1 MDSPSTEAY
10 EDFEN
15 KKASDN
21 TTNYS
26 RGATPTVLTSFSEAL
41 NEKNFE
47 GNEMKDVQLYEEI
60 CSDEEDKSI
69 NEDANEQNEE
79 DIGETGQEREDNDAA
94 TSEKHLEFES
104 LSQIKNSQLGKTVVI
119 HSNDETP
126 QETFSRLKDACIEGT
141 LTYEDIMDGLFNTL
155 VGGPFDLESRYV
167 LKNCENVK
175 LMLELTDL
183 CPPKIQAEIWSIFV
197 AIVKKSFLNLEICS
211 KAGLVSLL
219 LDRLPDAD
227 FIIADLFIQ
236 LLTVL
241 TGYSIS
247 VKEFKHFLKSLK
259 VVNNSWERNSI
270 KLLNVMAEM
279 PKRGGPDVFFAFP
292 GKASAGMF
300 IPPLT
305 RWPHQN
311 GWTFCTWF
319 RMDPLNSVY
328 FEREKP
334 FLFNF
339 STSKGN
345 GYFSYFMGSCLV
357 LRCIRAPGKEIMRC
371 IKYEFMPRKWYHIAL
386 TFIYSR
392 WSKGEIHC
400 FVDGC
405 LVEVIDA
412 NWLVSQNEHFDH
424 CYIGCGHEADEGE
437 AFSGQMA
444 AIYVLSQ
451 SITPQQAACLHY
463 LGSSYQSHFKHK
475 SESNLPE
482 NYKKLLFDGKLS
494 ESIIFS
500 YCPKDCHG
508 QMVLSHLSNTSK
520 TSTNSYF
527 VQVPHAIMKNGVEV
541 ITTHSIHNS
550 LHSVGGIQTLL
561 PLFSQIDM
569 ARDEPVEEEICSKLL
584 AVIATLLGTSL
595 NAQQQFLQCR
605 GFSVISNLLQ
615 NASHVHLSMNLL
627 ESFISMSKAFI
638 NFNNGL
644 PLLKQLVES
653 VFLASH
659 LWLKAEPSVQ
669 VRLYTFLSNEFFSNI
684 DLLQIVRRT
693 QTVVILMNTLKKYW
707 ITLPNDYTEE
717 ETRGEDVEE
726 DENVILQKSCS
737 KNFDRSAIVH
747 IRTCILK
754 LVYNFT
760 FLCCEGNEERD
771 DELQCIF
778 NFIATTN
785 EDDNLYDVL
794 TQTMQQISD
803 HPAILVPAFD
813 KKKVIC
819 IIFNLI
825 SSPNELIK
833 IPALKMFGYY
843 LCRSTQKRKNES
855 INQRNLFHLLTDK
868 LSLNSRLLSLATYNA
883 LFEIL
888 VELVCPEILFVKH
901 EELPIENTRFEN
913 PQILKVVAQLLIQS
927 EESMETLR
935 VKRIFLQDMIRHC
948 KDCRENRRIILQMS
962 VWQEWLISLSYI
974 YPENEEQKH
983 VSELCFQLFSI
994 LLFHAIRLEYG
1005 GWRVWVDTMAIAHSK
1020 VSWQKYRKNLIEK
1033 QEDNRKKLLE
1043 SNNLDKS
1050 DQSGGISALYRT
1062 PDFVWSEVQI
1072 HFLSDLLMLIQAV
1085 VQEWKESPSSI
1096 SDHLN
1101 NSDNHVFITNTVHI
1115 FSQLS
1120 DSLVMACGGLLPLL
1134 AAATAP
1140 TSELELFDTTQQE
1153 LDISDAAFFLESFAE
1168 IADVFI
1174 FTSPLTLNELEQE
1187 KNMPAGGILRQALR
1201 LSATSAVRGILS
1213 SSLSNNESI
1222 FGSEINSTK
1231 YEAIR
1236 KFIKNKSTN
1245 IEFKD
1250 QLLQTVDLQRL
1261 KNLIYRDMEEV
1272 KQAQFLA
1279 LSIVYFLSVLMVS
1292 RYRDI
1297 LEPPPQQQ
1305 TNLVINNSGGS
1316 KKEMVNNRKSSVTEH
1331 SEKLNSILEE
1341 ERNEENGSSYINKNE
1356 EENEKEENDE
1366 INSKTSEGEEQ
1377 NNNEVVKGISS
1388 IQLNENSNETTN
1400 NNENSD
1406 TNKYEPHHLT
1416 SLNRPDFAPSSSN
1429 ENSIERR
1436 RYLTDK
1442 LQNSIEPVIPLFRE
1456 ILCDFRSFLQKTL
1469 LGTHGQEIMNDV
1481 RVMHTL
1487 KNGSVI
1493 EIVMLLCSQEW
1504 QTSLQKHSGLA
1515 FIELV
1520 NEGRLM
1526 AHATRDHILRVAN
1539 EADFILNRLRA
1550 EDVRKHAQFESEV
1563 NDQLQ
1568 HRKTEEQ
1575 LSNQLI
1581 ISARRREFIQ
1591 STKFLEKVTNI
1602 LTSPTGAWFSDL
1614 QKNMPKFEKL
1624 DVWEDDSRMR
1634 RRFVHNPHGK
1644 RHSISNETTK
1654 NFDENKIKKDEDL
1667 NKLLKD
1673 LARKII
1679 ASGDVSKTNV
1689 LLQQFVEEAEIERL
1703 IREEENNS
1711 VNTSTNGVSE
1721 NVKNGQS
1728 TFSTFAKLIA
1738 PGVIVPGTITL
1749 TGSDLYFD
1757 ADEDDQSFK
1766 QNLQVGEFFFEKLI
1780 FGGRKNF

>member
-1 MDSPSTEAY
+1 MDSHPSTVE
-10 EDFEN
+10 EDDVNFEN
-15 KKASDN
+15 KKSDAN
-21 TTNYS
+21 FS
-26 RGATPTVLTSFSEAL
+26 PRGVTPTVLTSFSEAL
-41 NEKNFE
+41 NEKNFDE
-47 GNEMKDVQLYEEI
+47 HEMRDVQLYEEI
-60 CSDEEDKSI
+60 CSDEDSKKSEDEGGNVYNEDKI
-69 NEDANEQNEE
+69 GGTRQREGGDDENE
-79 DIGETGQEREDNDAA
+79 AA

-167 LKNCENVK
+167 LQNCENVK

-211 KAGLVSLL
+211 KSGLVSLL

-247 VKEFKHFLKSLK
+247 VKEFKHFLKALK
-259 VVNNSWERNSI
+259 VDNNCWKRNSI

-279 PKRGGPDVFFAFP
+279 PKREGPDVFFAFP
-292 GKASAGMF
+292 GKASAGIF
-300 IPPLT
+300 IPPLN

-339 STSKGN
+339 STPKGN

-371 IKYEFMPRKWYHIAL
+371 IKFEFMPRKWYHIAL

-405 LVEVIDA
+405 LVEVIDS

-424 CYIGCGHEADEGE
+424 CYIGCGHEEDEGE

-508 QMVLSHLSNTSK
+508 QMVLSHPPNTSK
-520 TSTNSYF
+520 NATNSYF

-550 LHSVGGIQTLL
+550 LHSVGGIQMLL

-569 ARDEPVEEEICSKLL
+569 AKEENIEEEICSKLL
-584 AVIATLLGTSL
+584 TVIATLLGTSL
-595 NAQQQFLQCR
+595 NSQQQFLQCR

-615 NASHVHLSMNLL
+615 NSSNVHLSMNLL
-627 ESFISMSKAFI
+627 ETFISMSKAFA

-659 LWLKAEPSVQ
+659 LWLKAEPLVQ
-669 VRLYTFLSNEFFSNI
+669 VRLYTFLANEFFSNI

-707 ITLPNDYTEE
+707 ITLPYGYIEE
-717 ETRGEDVEE
+717 EGEETDG
-726 DENVILQKSCS
+726 NSIQNKSSS
-737 KNFDRSAIVH
+737 KNNNTNFDRSAIVH
-747 IRTCILK
+747 VRTCILK

-760 FLCCEGNEERD
+760 FLCCEGSEERD

-868 LSLNSRLLSLATYNA
+868 LMLNCHSLSLATYNA

-927 EESMETLR
+927 EESSETLR
-935 VKRIFLQDMIRHC
+935 VKKIFLQDLIRHC

-974 YPENEEQKH
+974 YPENEEQKN
-983 VSELCFQLFSI
+983 VSELVFQLFSI

-1020 VSWQKYRKNLIEK
+1020 VSWQKYRKNLTQK
-1033 QEDNRKKLLE
+1033 QEEDARKKLGE
-1043 SNNLDKS
+1043 NINSN
-1050 DQSGGISALYRT
+1050 DQLSSSGGGVSSLYRT
-1062 PDFVWSEVQI
+1062 PDFVWSQVQI
-1072 HFLSDLLMLIQAV
+1072 QFLNDLLMLIQAV
-1085 VQEWKESPSSI
+1085 VQEWKNSPSPI
-1096 SDHLN
+1096 ADYLN
-1101 NSDNHVFITNTVHI
+1101 NSDNHLFITNTVHL
-1115 FSQLS
+1115 FSQHA

-1140 TSELELFDTTQQE
+1140 TSELKLFDTTQQE
-1153 LDISDAAFFLESFAE
+1153 LDISDAAYFLEIFAE
-1168 IADVFI
+1168 VADVFI

-1187 KNMPAGGILRQALR
+1187 KNMPAGG
-1201 LSATSAVRGILS
+1201 
-1213 SSLSNNESI
+1213 
-1222 FGSEINSTK
+1222 F
-1231 YEAIR
+1231 
-1236 KFIKNKSTN
+1236 
-1245 IEFKD
+1245 
-1250 QLLQTVDLQRL
+1250 
-1261 KNLIYRDMEEV
+1261 
-1272 KQAQFLA
+1272 
-1279 LSIVYFLSVLMVS
+1279 
-1292 RYRDI
+1292 
-1297 LEPPPQQQ
+1297 
-1305 TNLVINNSGGS
+1305 
-1316 KKEMVNNRKSSVTEH
+1316 
-1331 SEKLNSILEE
+1331 
-1341 ERNEENGSSYINKNE
+1341 
-1356 EENEKEENDE
+1356 
-1366 INSKTSEGEEQ
+1366 
-1377 NNNEVVKGISS
+1377 
-1388 IQLNENSNETTN
+1388 
-1400 NNENSD
+1400 
-1406 TNKYEPHHLT
+1406 
-1416 SLNRPDFAPSSSN
+1416 
-1429 ENSIERR
+1429 
-1436 RYLTDK
+1436 
-1442 LQNSIEPVIPLFRE
+1442 
-1456 ILCDFRSFLQKTL
+1456 
-1469 LGTHGQEIMNDV
+1469 
-1481 RVMHTL
+1481 
-1487 KNGSVI
+1487 
-1493 EIVMLLCSQEW
+1493 
-1504 QTSLQKHSGLA
+1504 
-1515 FIELV
+1515 
-1520 NEGRLM
+1520 
-1526 AHATRDHILRVAN
+1526 
-1539 EADFILNRLRA
+1539 
-1550 EDVRKHAQFESEV
+1550 
-1563 NDQLQ
+1563 
-1568 HRKTEEQ
+1568 
-1575 LSNQLI
+1575 
-1581 ISARRREFIQ
+1581 
-1591 STKFLEKVTNI
+1591 
-1602 LTSPTGAWFSDL
+1602 
-1614 QKNMPKFEKL
+1614 
-1624 DVWEDDSRMR
+1624 
-1634 RRFVHNPHGK
+1634 
-1644 RHSISNETTK
+1644 
-1654 NFDENKIKKDEDL
+1654 
-1667 NKLLKD
+1667 
-1673 LARKII
+1673 
-1679 ASGDVSKTNV
+1679 
-1689 LLQQFVEEAEIERL
+1689 
-1703 IREEENNS
+1703 
-1711 VNTSTNGVSE
+1711 
-1721 NVKNGQS
+1721 
-1728 TFSTFAKLIA
+1728 
-1738 PGVIVPGTITL
+1738 
-1749 TGSDLYFD
+1749 
-1757 ADEDDQSFK
+1757 
-1766 QNLQVGEFFFEKLI
+1766 
-1780 FGGRKNF
+1780 

>member
-1 MDSPSTEAY
+1 MDSHPSTVE
-10 EDFEN
+10 EDDVNFEN
-15 KKASDN
+15 KKSDAN
-21 TTNYS
+21 FS
-26 RGATPTVLTSFSEAL
+26 PRGVTPTVLTSFSEAL

-47 GNEMKDVQLYEEI
+47 ENEMRDIQLYEEI
-60 CSDEEDKSI
+60 CSDEDSKKSEDEGGNVYNEDKI
-69 NEDANEQNEE
+69 GGTRQREGGDDENE
-79 DIGETGQEREDNDAA
+79 AA

-167 LKNCENVK
+167 LQNCENVK

-211 KAGLVSLL
+211 KSGLVSLL

-259 VVNNSWERNSI
+259 VDNNCWKRNSI

-279 PKRGGPDVFFAFP
+279 PKREGPDVFFAFP
-292 GKASAGMF
+292 GKASAGIF
-300 IPPLT
+300 IPPLN

-328 FEREKP
+328 FEREKS
-334 FLFNF
+334 FFYSNF
-339 STSKGN
+339 STPKGN

-371 IKYEFMPRKWYHIAL
+371 IKFEFMPRKWYHIAL

-405 LVEVIDA
+405 LVEVIDS

-424 CYIGCGHEADEGE
+424 CYIGCGHEEDEGE

-508 QMVLSHLSNTSK
+508 QMVLSHPPNTSK
-520 TSTNSYF
+520 NATNSYF

-550 LHSVGGIQTLL
+550 LHSVGGIQMLL

-569 ARDEPVEEEICSKLL
+569 AKEENIEEEICSKLL
-584 AVIATLLGTSL
+584 TVIATLLGTSL
-595 NAQQQFLQCR
+595 NSQQQFLQCR

-615 NASHVHLSMNLL
+615 NSSNVHLSMNLL
-627 ESFISMSKAFI
+627 ETFISMSKAFA

-659 LWLKAEPSVQ
+659 LWLKAEPLVQ
-669 VRLYTFLSNEFFSNI
+669 VRLYTFLANEFFSNI

-707 ITLPNDYTEE
+707 ITLPNGYIEEEEE
-717 ETRGEDVEE
+717 ETDG
-726 DENVILQKSCS
+726 NSIQNKSSS
-737 KNFDRSAIVH
+737 KNNNTNFDRSAIVH
-747 IRTCILK
+747 VRTCILK

-760 FLCCEGNEERD
+760 FLCCEGSEERD

-868 LSLNSRLLSLATYNA
+868 LMLNCHSLSLATYNA

-927 EESMETLR
+927 EESSETLR
-935 VKRIFLQDMIRHC
+935 VKKIFLQDLIRHC

-974 YPENEEQKH
+974 YPENEEQKN
-983 VSELCFQLFSI
+983 VSELVFQLFSI

-1020 VSWQKYRKNLIEK
+1020 VSWQKYRKNLTQK
-1033 QEDNRKKLLE
+1033 QEEDARKKLGE
-1043 SNNLDKS
+1043 NLNKN
-1050 DQSGGISALYRT
+1050 DQSSSSGGGVSSLYRT
-1062 PDFVWSEVQI
+1062 PDFVWSQVQI
-1072 HFLSDLLMLIQAV
+1072 QFLNDLLMLIQAV
-1085 VQEWKESPSSI
+1085 VQEWKNSPSPI
-1096 SDHLN
+1096 ADYLN

-1115 FSQLS
+1115 FSQLA

-1153 LDISDAAFFLESFAE
+1153 LDISDAAYFLEIFAE
-1168 IADVFI
+1168 VADVFI

-1213 SSLSNNESI
+1213 SILSSNESI

-1245 IEFKD
+1245 VEFKD
-1250 QLLQTVDLQRL
+1250 QLLQTTDLQRL

-1305 TNLVINNSGGS
+1305 TNSGGV
-1316 KKEMVNNRKSSVTEH
+1316 VNS
-1331 SEKLNSILEE
+1331 
-1341 ERNEENGSSYINKNE
+1341 
-1356 EENEKEENDE
+1356 
-1366 INSKTSEGEEQ
+1366 
-1377 NNNEVVKGISS
+1377 
-1388 IQLNENSNETTN
+1388 
-1400 NNENSD
+1400 
-1406 TNKYEPHHLT
+1406 
-1416 SLNRPDFAPSSSN
+1416 
-1429 ENSIERR
+1429 
-1436 RYLTDK
+1436 
-1442 LQNSIEPVIPLFRE
+1442 
-1456 ILCDFRSFLQKTL
+1456 
-1469 LGTHGQEIMNDV
+1469 
-1481 RVMHTL
+1481 
-1487 KNGSVI
+1487 
-1493 EIVMLLCSQEW
+1493 
-1504 QTSLQKHSGLA
+1504 
-1515 FIELV
+1515 
-1520 NEGRLM
+1520 
-1526 AHATRDHILRVAN
+1526 AN
-1539 EADFILNRLRA
+1539 
-1550 EDVRKHAQFESEV
+1550 
-1563 NDQLQ
+1563 
-1568 HRKTEEQ
+1568 
-1575 LSNQLI
+1575 
-1581 ISARRREFIQ
+1581 
-1591 STKFLEKVTNI
+1591 
-1602 LTSPTGAWFSDL
+1602 
-1614 QKNMPKFEKL
+1614 KFE
-1624 DVWEDDSRMR
+1624 E
-1634 RRFVHNPHGK
+1634 
-1644 RHSISNETTK
+1644 
-1654 NFDENKIKKDEDL
+1654 
-1667 NKLLKD
+1667 
-1673 LARKII
+1673 
-1679 ASGDVSKTNV
+1679 
-1689 LLQQFVEEAEIERL
+1689 
-1703 IREEENNS
+1703 
-1711 VNTSTNGVSE
+1711 
-1721 NVKNGQS
+1721 
-1728 TFSTFAKLIA
+1728 
-1738 PGVIVPGTITL
+1738 
-1749 TGSDLYFD
+1749 
-1757 ADEDDQSFK
+1757 
-1766 QNLQVGEFFFEKLI
+1766 
-1780 FGGRKNF
+1780 

>member
-1 MDSPSTEAY
+1 
-10 EDFEN
+10 
-15 KKASDN
+15 
-21 TTNYS
+21 
-26 RGATPTVLTSFSEAL
+26 
-41 NEKNFE
+41 
-47 GNEMKDVQLYEEI
+47 
-60 CSDEEDKSI
+60 
-69 NEDANEQNEE
+69 
-79 DIGETGQEREDNDAA
+79 
-94 TSEKHLEFES
+94 
-104 LSQIKNSQLGKTVVI
+104 
-119 HSNDETP
+119 
-126 QETFSRLKDACIEGT
+126 
-141 LTYEDIMDGLFNTL
+141 MDGLFNTL

-167 LKNCENVK
+167 LQNCENVR

-211 KAGLVSLL
+211 KSGLVSLL

-227 FIIADLFIQ
+227 FIVADLFIQ

-259 VVNNSWERNSI
+259 VDNNCWKRNSI

-279 PKRGGPDVFFAFP
+279 PKREGPDVFFAFP
-292 GKASAGMF
+292 GKASAGIF
-300 IPPLT
+300 IPPLN

-339 STSKGN
+339 STPKGN

-371 IKYEFMPRKWYHIAL
+371 IKFEFMPRKWYHIAL

-405 LVEVIDA
+405 LVEVIDS
-412 NWLVSQNEHFDH
+412 N
-424 CYIGCGHEADEGE
+424 C
-437 AFSGQMA
+437 GQMA

-451 SITPQQAACLHY
+451 SITPKQAACLHY
-463 LGSSYQSHFKHK
+463 LDLLINHI
-475 SESNLPE
+475 LDI
-482 NYKKLLFDGKLS
+482 KLLFDGKLS

-508 QMVLSHLSNTSK
+508 QMVLSHPPLLFDGKLSESIIFSYCPKDCHGQMVLSHPPNTLKNATNSYFVQDTHAIMKNGVEVITTHSIHNSLNSVGGIHMLFPLFSQIDVANEENIEEFIKLANKGFYYFTFNTSK
-520 TSTNSYF
+520 NATNSYF

-550 LHSVGGIQTLL
+550 LHSVGGIQMLL

-569 ARDEPVEEEICSKLL
+569 AKEENIEEEICSKLL
-584 AVIATLLGTSL
+584 TVIATLLGTSL
-595 NAQQQFLQCR
+595 NSQQQFLQCR

-615 NASHVHLSMNLL
+615 NSSNVHLSMNLL
-627 ESFISMSKAFI
+627 ETFISMSKAFA

-659 LWLKAEPSVQ
+659 LWLKAEPLVQ
-669 VRLYTFLSNEFFSNI
+669 VRLYTFLANEFFSNI

-707 ITLPNDYTEE
+707 ITLPNGYIEEEEE
-717 ETRGEDVEE
+717 ETDG
-726 DENVILQKSCS
+726 NSIQNKSSS
-737 KNFDRSAIVH
+737 KNNNTNFDRSAIVH
-747 IRTCILK
+747 VRTCILK

-760 FLCCEGNEERD
+760 FLCCEGSEERD

-825 SSPNELIK
+825 SSSNELIK

-868 LSLNSRLLSLATYNA
+868 LMLNCHSLSLATYNA

-927 EESMETLR
+927 EESSETLR
-935 VKRIFLQDMIRHC
+935 VKKIFLQDLIRHC

-974 YPENEEQKH
+974 YPENEEQKN
-983 VSELCFQLFSI
+983 VSELVFQLFSI

-1020 VSWQKYRKNLIEK
+1020 VSWQKYRKNLTQK
-1033 QEDNRKKLLE
+1033 QEEDARKKLGE
-1043 SNNLDKS
+1043 NLNKN
-1050 DQSGGISALYRT
+1050 DQSSSSGGGVSSLYRT
-1062 PDFVWSEVQI
+1062 PDFVWSQVQI
-1072 HFLSDLLMLIQAV
+1072 QFLNDLLMLIQAV
-1085 VQEWKESPSSI
+1085 VQEWKNSPSPI
-1096 SDHLN
+1096 ADYLN

-1115 FSQLS
+1115 FSQLA

-1153 LDISDAAFFLESFAE
+1153 LDISDAAYFLEIFAE
-1168 IADVFI
+1168 VADVFI

-1213 SSLSNNESI
+1213 SILSNNESI

-1236 KFIKNKSTN
+1236 KFIKNKSIASNNGFAT
-1245 IEFKD
+1245 FKKF
-1250 QLLQTVDLQRL
+1250 DLQR
-1261 KNLIYRDMEEV
+1261 Y
-1272 KQAQFLA
+1272 
-1279 LSIVYFLSVLMVS
+1279 
-1292 RYRDI
+1292 
-1297 LEPPPQQQ
+1297 
-1305 TNLVINNSGGS
+1305 
-1316 KKEMVNNRKSSVTEH
+1316 
-1331 SEKLNSILEE
+1331 
-1341 ERNEENGSSYINKNE
+1341 
-1356 EENEKEENDE
+1356 
-1366 INSKTSEGEEQ
+1366 
-1377 NNNEVVKGISS
+1377 
-1388 IQLNENSNETTN
+1388 
-1400 NNENSD
+1400 
-1406 TNKYEPHHLT
+1406 
-1416 SLNRPDFAPSSSN
+1416 
-1429 ENSIERR
+1429 
-1436 RYLTDK
+1436 
-1442 LQNSIEPVIPLFRE
+1442 
-1456 ILCDFRSFLQKTL
+1456 
-1469 LGTHGQEIMNDV
+1469 
-1481 RVMHTL
+1481 
-1487 KNGSVI
+1487 
-1493 EIVMLLCSQEW
+1493 
-1504 QTSLQKHSGLA
+1504 GL
-1515 FIELV
+1515 
-1520 NEGRLM
+1520 
-1526 AHATRDHILRVAN
+1526 
-1539 EADFILNRLRA
+1539 
-1550 EDVRKHAQFESEV
+1550 
-1563 NDQLQ
+1563 
-1568 HRKTEEQ
+1568 
-1575 LSNQLI
+1575 
-1581 ISARRREFIQ
+1581 
-1591 STKFLEKVTNI
+1591 
-1602 LTSPTGAWFSDL
+1602 
-1614 QKNMPKFEKL
+1614 
-1624 DVWEDDSRMR
+1624 
-1634 RRFVHNPHGK
+1634 
-1644 RHSISNETTK
+1644 
-1654 NFDENKIKKDEDL
+1654 
-1667 NKLLKD
+1667 
-1673 LARKII
+1673 
-1679 ASGDVSKTNV
+1679 
-1689 LLQQFVEEAEIERL
+1689 
-1703 IREEENNS
+1703 
-1711 VNTSTNGVSE
+1711 
-1721 NVKNGQS
+1721 
-1728 TFSTFAKLIA
+1728 
-1738 PGVIVPGTITL
+1738 
-1749 TGSDLYFD
+1749 
-1757 ADEDDQSFK
+1757 
-1766 QNLQVGEFFFEKLI
+1766 
-1780 FGGRKNF
+1780 

>member
-1 MDSPSTEAY
+1 MGV
-10 EDFEN
+10 F
-15 KKASDN
+15 
-21 TTNYS
+21 
-26 RGATPTVLTSFSEAL
+26 
-41 NEKNFE
+41 
-47 GNEMKDVQLYEEI
+47 
-60 CSDEEDKSI
+60 
-69 NEDANEQNEE
+69 
-79 DIGETGQEREDNDAA
+79 
-94 TSEKHLEFES
+94 
-104 LSQIKNSQLGKTVVI
+104 
-119 HSNDETP
+119 
-126 QETFSRLKDACIEGT
+126 
-141 LTYEDIMDGLFNTL
+141 
-155 VGGPFDLESRYV
+155 
-167 LKNCENVK
+167 VK
-175 LMLELTDL
+175 
-183 CPPKIQAEIWSIFV
+183 
-197 AIVKKSFLNLEICS
+197 
-211 KAGLVSLL
+211 
-219 LDRLPDAD
+219 
-227 FIIADLFIQ
+227 
-236 LLTVL
+236 
-241 TGYSIS
+241 
-247 VKEFKHFLKSLK
+247 
-259 VVNNSWERNSI
+259 RNSI

-279 PKRGGPDVFFAFP
+279 PKREGPDVFFAFP
-292 GKASAGMF
+292 GKASAGIF
-300 IPPLT
+300 IPPLI

-339 STSKGN
+339 STPKGN

-371 IKYEFMPRKWYHIAL
+371 IKFEFMPRKWYHIAL

-405 LVEVIDA
+405 LVEVIDS

-424 CYIGCGHEADEGE
+424 CYIGCGHEEDEGE

-508 QMVLSHLSNTSK
+508 QMVLSHPPNTSK
-520 TSTNSYF
+520 NATNSYF

-550 LHSVGGIQTLL
+550 LHSVGGIQMLL

-569 ARDEPVEEEICSKLL
+569 AKEENIEEEICSKLL
-584 AVIATLLGTSL
+584 TVIATLLGTSL
-595 NAQQQFLQCR
+595 NSQQQFLQCR
-605 GFSVISNLLQ
+605 GFSVISNLHQ
-615 NASHVHLSMNLL
+615 NSSNVHLSMNLL
-627 ESFISMSKAFI
+627 ETFISMSKAFA

-659 LWLKAEPSVQ
+659 LWLKAEPLVQ
-669 VRLYTFLSNEFFSNI
+669 VRLYTFLANEFFSNI

-707 ITLPNDYTEE
+707 ITLPNGYIEE
-717 ETRGEDVEE
+717 EGEE
-726 DENVILQKSCS
+726 DGENNAQNKSPARTNNT
-737 KNFDRSAIVH
+737 NFDRSAIVH
-747 IRTCILK
+747 VRTCILK

-760 FLCCEGNEERD
+760 FLCCEGSEERD

-868 LSLNSRLLSLATYNA
+868 LMLNCHSLSLATYNA

-927 EESMETLR
+927 EDSSETLR
-935 VKRIFLQDMIRHC
+935 VKRIFLQDLIRHC

-974 YPENEEQKH
+974 YPENEEQKN
-983 VSELCFQLFSI
+983 VSELVFQLFSI

-1020 VSWQKYRKNLIEK
+1020 VSWQKYRKNLTQK
-1033 QEDNRKKLLE
+1033 QEEDARKKLGE
-1043 SNNLDKS
+1043 NLTKN
-1050 DQSGGISALYRT
+1050 DQSSSSGGGVSSLYRT
-1062 PDFVWSEVQI
+1062 PDFVWSQVQI
-1072 HFLSDLLMLIQAV
+1072 QFLNDLLMLIQAV
-1085 VQEWKESPSSI
+1085 VQEWKDSPSPVA
-1096 SDHLN
+1096 DYLN

-1115 FSQLS
+1115 FSQLA

-1153 LDISDAAFFLESFAE
+1153 LDISDAAYFLEIFAE

-1213 SSLSNNESI
+1213 SILSNNESI

-1245 IEFKD
+1245 VEFKD

-1297 LEPPPQQQ
+1297 LEPSPQQQ
-1305 TNLVINNSGGS
+1305 INSGGV
-1316 KKEMVNNRKSSVTEH
+1316 VNSGNNLKNNSVNDGKQSVTKEPA
-1331 SEKLNSILEE
+1331 KLNSISEE
-1341 ERNEENGSSYINKNE
+1341 DKNE
-1356 EENEKEENDE
+1356 DENHLNNENEDEKEDEVEEVNVDE
-1366 INSKTSEGEEQ
+1366 INSNKMYEEGNEEKA
-1377 NNNEVVKGISS
+1377 NNEIVKQISS
-1388 IQLNENSNETTN
+1388 IQLNENSNETN
-1400 NNENSD
+1400 NNKDENSD

-1416 SLNRPDFAPSSSN
+1416 SLNRPDLVLSSN

-1442 LQNSIEPVIPLFRE
+1442 LQKSIEPVIPLFRE

-1550 EDVRKHAQFESEV
+1550 EDSEV

-1591 STKFLEKVTNI
+1591 STKFLEKIVNI
-1602 LTSPTGAWFSDL
+1602 LTSPTGAWYSNL

-1634 RRFVHNPHGK
+1634 RRFVHNPYGQ
-1644 RHSISNETTK
+1644 RHSISSSNEKRKTK
-1654 NFDENKIKKDEDL
+1654 NLEEEQNKIKKDEDL

-1673 LARKII
+1673 LARKMI
-1679 ASGDVSKTNV
+1679 ASGGVSKTNNI
-1689 LLQQFVEEAEIERL
+1689 LQQFVDETEIERL
-1703 IREEENNS
+1703 IREEENSNS
-1711 VNTSTNGVSE
+1711 VNASTTNNAASE
-1721 NVKNGQS
+1721 NKNGQS

-1766 QNLQVGEFFFEKLI
+1766 QNLQVGEKNFFEKI
-1780 FGGRKNF
+1780 FLEVERV

>member
-1 MDSPSTEAY
+1 MDSHPSNAQ
-10 EDFEN
+10 EDDVNSEN
-15 KKASDN
+15 TKKSDAN
-21 TTNYS
+21 FS
-26 RGATPTVLTSFSEAL
+26 PRGATPTVLTSFSEAL
-41 NEKNFE
+41 NEKNFDE
-47 GNEMKDVQLYEEI
+47 HEMRDVQLYEEI
-60 CSDEEDKSI
+60 CSEEDSKKSEDEGGNVY
-69 NEDANEQNEE
+69 NEKIDGSEQDEGGEDDNE
-79 DIGETGQEREDNDAA
+79 AA

-167 LKNCENVK
+167 LHNCENVK

-211 KAGLVSLL
+211 KSGLVSLL

-259 VVNNSWERNSI
+259 VDNNCWKRNSI

-279 PKRGGPDVFFAFP
+279 PKREGPDVFFAFP
-292 GKASAGMF
+292 GKASAGIF
-300 IPPLT
+300 IPPLN

-339 STSKGN
+339 STPKGN

-371 IKYEFMPRKWYHIAL
+371 IKFEFMPRKWYHIAL

-405 LVEVIDA
+405 LVEVIDS

-424 CYIGCGHEADEGE
+424 CYIGCGHEEDEGE

-508 QMVLSHLSNTSK
+508 QMVLSHPPNTSK
-520 TSTNSYF
+520 NATNSYF

-550 LHSVGGIQTLL
+550 LHSVGGIQMLL

-569 ARDEPVEEEICSKLL
+569 AKEENIEEEICSKLL
-584 AVIATLLGTSL
+584 TVIATLLGTSL
-595 NAQQQFLQCR
+595 NSQQQFLQCR

-615 NASHVHLSMNLL
+615 NSSNVHLSMNLL
-627 ESFISMSKAFI
+627 ETFISMSKAFA

-659 LWLKAEPSVQ
+659 LWLKAEPLVQ
-669 VRLYTFLSNEFFSNI
+669 VRLYTFLANEFFSNI

-707 ITLPNDYTEE
+707 ITLPNGYIEE
-717 ETRGEDVEE
+717 EGEEE
-726 DENVILQKSCS
+726 GENNAQNKSPS
-737 KNFDRSAIVH
+737 KNNNTNFDRSAIVH
-747 IRTCILK
+747 VRTCILK

-760 FLCCEGNEERD
+760 FLCCEGSEERD

-868 LSLNSRLLSLATYNA
+868 LMLNCHSLSLATYNA

-927 EESMETLR
+927 EESSETLR
-935 VKRIFLQDMIRHC
+935 VKKIFLQDLIRHC

-974 YPENEEQKH
+974 YPENEEQKN
-983 VSELCFQLFSI
+983 VSELVFQLFSI

-1020 VSWQKYRKNLIEK
+1020 VSWQKYRKNLTQKE
-1033 QEDNRKKLLE
+1033 EDSRKKLGE
-1043 SNNLDKS
+1043 NLTKN
-1050 DQSGGISALYRT
+1050 DQSSSSGGGVSSLYRT
-1062 PDFVWSEVQI
+1062 PDFVWSQVQI
-1072 HFLSDLLMLIQAV
+1072 QFLNDLLMLIQAV
-1085 VQEWKESPSSI
+1085 VQEWKDSPSPI
-1096 SDHLN
+1096 ADYLN

-1115 FSQLS
+1115 FSQLA

-1153 LDISDAAFFLESFAE
+1153 LDISDAAYFLEIFAE

-1187 KNMPAGGILRQALR
+1187 KNMPAG
-1201 LSATSAVRGILS
+1201 
-1213 SSLSNNESI
+1213 
-1222 FGSEINSTK
+1222 
-1231 YEAIR
+1231 
-1236 KFIKNKSTN
+1236 
-1245 IEFKD
+1245 EF
-1250 QLLQTVDLQRL
+1250 
-1261 KNLIYRDMEEV
+1261 
-1272 KQAQFLA
+1272 
-1279 LSIVYFLSVLMVS
+1279 
-1292 RYRDI
+1292 
-1297 LEPPPQQQ
+1297 
-1305 TNLVINNSGGS
+1305 
-1316 KKEMVNNRKSSVTEH
+1316 
-1331 SEKLNSILEE
+1331 
-1341 ERNEENGSSYINKNE
+1341 
-1356 EENEKEENDE
+1356 
-1366 INSKTSEGEEQ
+1366 
-1377 NNNEVVKGISS
+1377 
-1388 IQLNENSNETTN
+1388 
-1400 NNENSD
+1400 
-1406 TNKYEPHHLT
+1406 
-1416 SLNRPDFAPSSSN
+1416 
-1429 ENSIERR
+1429 
-1436 RYLTDK
+1436 
-1442 LQNSIEPVIPLFRE
+1442 
-1456 ILCDFRSFLQKTL
+1456 
-1469 LGTHGQEIMNDV
+1469 
-1481 RVMHTL
+1481 
-1487 KNGSVI
+1487 
-1493 EIVMLLCSQEW
+1493 
-1504 QTSLQKHSGLA
+1504 
-1515 FIELV
+1515 
-1520 NEGRLM
+1520 
-1526 AHATRDHILRVAN
+1526 
-1539 EADFILNRLRA
+1539 
-1550 EDVRKHAQFESEV
+1550 
-1563 NDQLQ
+1563 
-1568 HRKTEEQ
+1568 
-1575 LSNQLI
+1575 
-1581 ISARRREFIQ
+1581 
-1591 STKFLEKVTNI
+1591 
-1602 LTSPTGAWFSDL
+1602 
-1614 QKNMPKFEKL
+1614 
-1624 DVWEDDSRMR
+1624 
-1634 RRFVHNPHGK
+1634 
-1644 RHSISNETTK
+1644 
-1654 NFDENKIKKDEDL
+1654 
-1667 NKLLKD
+1667 
-1673 LARKII
+1673 
-1679 ASGDVSKTNV
+1679 
-1689 LLQQFVEEAEIERL
+1689 
-1703 IREEENNS
+1703 
-1711 VNTSTNGVSE
+1711 
-1721 NVKNGQS
+1721 
-1728 TFSTFAKLIA
+1728 
-1738 PGVIVPGTITL
+1738 
-1749 TGSDLYFD
+1749 
-1757 ADEDDQSFK
+1757 
-1766 QNLQVGEFFFEKLI
+1766 
-1780 FGGRKNF
+1780 

>member
-1 MDSPSTEAY
+1 MNSQPSNAEGA
-10 EDFEN
+10 EENFRDN
-15 KKASDN
+15 KKSDAVSN
-21 TTNYS
+21 FS

-41 NEKNFE
+41 NEKNFDE
-47 GNEMKDVQLYEEI
+47 HEMRDVQLYEEI
-60 CSDEEDKSI
+60 CSEEDSKKSEDEGGNVY
-69 NEDANEQNEE
+69 NEKIDGSKQDEGGEDDNE
-79 DIGETGQEREDNDAA
+79 AA

-141 LTYEDIMDGLFNTL
+141 LTYEDIMDGLFNTVCWGVFKVIEGLVPVAKTLFDTLLTIILFSGFSRLLVGSGGFLHNLKDAHQRRRAIWVENVFPRFGISTL

-167 LKNCENVK
+167 LQNCENVK

-183 CPPKIQAEIWSIFV
+183 CPPKIQKFGAYLLLFS
-197 AIVKKSFLNLEICS
+197 KS
-211 KAGLVSLL
+211 GLVSLL

-259 VVNNSWERNSI
+259 VDNNCWKRNSI

-279 PKRGGPDVFFAFP
+279 PKREGPD
-292 GKASAGMF
+292 GIF
-300 IPPLT
+300 IPPLN

-339 STSKGN
+339 STPKGN

-371 IKYEFMPRKWYHIAL
+371 IKFEFMPRKWYHIAL

-405 LVEVIDA
+405 LVEVIDS

-424 CYIGCGHEADEGE
+424 CYIGCGHEEDEGE

-508 QMVLSHLSNTSK
+508 QMVLSHPPNTSK
-520 TSTNSYF
+520 NATNSYF

-550 LHSVGGIQTLL
+550 LHSVGGIQMLL

-569 ARDEPVEEEICSKLL
+569 AKEENIEEEICSKLL
-584 AVIATLLGTSL
+584 TVIATLLGTSL
-595 NAQQQFLQCR
+595 NSQQQFLQCR

-615 NASHVHLSMNLL
+615 NSSNVHLSMNLL
-627 ESFISMSKAFI
+627 ETFISMSKAFA

-659 LWLKAEPSVQ
+659 LWLKAEPLVQ
-669 VRLYTFLSNEFFSNI
+669 VRLYTFLANEFFSNI

-707 ITLPNDYTEE
+707 ITLPYGYIEE
-717 ETRGEDVEE
+717 EGEE
-726 DENVILQKSCS
+726 DGENNAQNKSPARTNNT
-737 KNFDRSAIVH
+737 NFDRSAIVH
-747 IRTCILK
+747 VRTCILK

-760 FLCCEGNEERD
+760 FLCCEGSEERD

-868 LSLNSRLLSLATYNA
+868 LMLNCHSLSLATYNA

-927 EESMETLR
+927 EESSETLR
-935 VKRIFLQDMIRHC
+935 VKKIFLQDLIRHC

-974 YPENEEQKH
+974 YPENEEQKN
-983 VSELCFQLFSI
+983 VSELVFQLFSI

-1020 VSWQKYRKNLIEK
+1020 VSWQKYRKNLTQK
-1033 QEDNRKKLLE
+1033 QEEDARKKLGE
-1043 SNNLDKS
+1043 NINSN
-1050 DQSGGISALYRT
+1050 DQLSSSGGGVSSLYRT
-1062 PDFVWSEVQI
+1062 PDFVWSQVQI
-1072 HFLSDLLMLIQAV
+1072 QFLNDLLMLIQAV
-1085 VQEWKESPSSI
+1085 VQEWKDSPSPI
-1096 SDHLN
+1096 ADYLN

-1115 FSQLS
+1115 FSQLA

-1153 LDISDAAFFLESFAE
+1153 LDISDAAYFLEIFAE

-1213 SSLSNNESI
+1213 SILSNNESI

-1236 KFIKNKSTN
+1236 NFIKNKSTN
-1245 IEFKD
+1245 VEFKD
-1250 QLLQTVDLQRL
+1250 QLLQTMDLQRL

-1305 TNLVINNSGGS
+1305 INSGGV
-1316 KKEMVNNRKSSVTEH
+1316 VNSA
-1331 SEKLNSILEE
+1331 
-1341 ERNEENGSSYINKNE
+1341 
-1356 EENEKEENDE
+1356 
-1366 INSKTSEGEEQ
+1366 
-1377 NNNEVVKGISS
+1377 NN
-1388 IQLNENSNETTN
+1388 
-1400 NNENSD
+1400 
-1406 TNKYEPHHLT
+1406 
-1416 SLNRPDFAPSSSN
+1416 
-1429 ENSIERR
+1429 
-1436 RYLTDK
+1436 
-1442 LQNSIEPVIPLFRE
+1442 
-1456 ILCDFRSFLQKTL
+1456 
-1469 LGTHGQEIMNDV
+1469 
-1481 RVMHTL
+1481 L
-1487 KNGSVI
+1487 K
-1493 EIVMLLCSQEW
+1493 
-1504 QTSLQKHSGLA
+1504 
-1515 FIELV
+1515 
-1520 NEGRLM
+1520 
-1526 AHATRDHILRVAN
+1526 
-1539 EADFILNRLRA
+1539 
-1550 EDVRKHAQFESEV
+1550 
-1563 NDQLQ
+1563 
-1568 HRKTEEQ
+1568 
-1575 LSNQLI
+1575 
-1581 ISARRREFIQ
+1581 
-1591 STKFLEKVTNI
+1591 
-1602 LTSPTGAWFSDL
+1602 
-1614 QKNMPKFEKL
+1614 
-1624 DVWEDDSRMR
+1624 
-1634 RRFVHNPHGK
+1634 
-1644 RHSISNETTK
+1644 
-1654 NFDENKIKKDEDL
+1654 
-1667 NKLLKD
+1667 
-1673 LARKII
+1673 
-1679 ASGDVSKTNV
+1679 
-1689 LLQQFVEEAEIERL
+1689 
-1703 IREEENNS
+1703 NNS
-1711 VNTSTNGVSE
+1711 VNDG
-1721 NVKNGQS
+1721 KQS
-1728 TFSTFAKLIA
+1728 GKF
-1738 PGVIVPGTITL
+1738 
-1749 TGSDLYFD
+1749 
-1757 ADEDDQSFK
+1757 
-1766 QNLQVGEFFFEKLI
+1766 
-1780 FGGRKNF
+1780 